1 MHSAIPSAAWRDLVS
16 RLVKSEL
23 TKRRLKYED
32 LSQRL
37 ASYGVHQ
44 SADNLRNKINRGIMG
59 ADLLLQII
67 YVLDIRSL
75 DKAVLEEILETMDA
89 LPKS

>member
-1 MHSAIPSAAWRDLVS
+1 MHSATPSTAWRELVS
-16 RLVKSEL
+16 RLIRSEM
-23 TKRRLKYED
+23 TKRKLRYED

-37 ASYGVHQ
+37 AQMGVSQ

-59 ADLLLQII
+59 ADLLLQLV

-75 DKAVLEEILETMDA
+75 DKSALSEILQTLQDDA
-89 LPKS
+89 

>member
-1 MHSAIPSAAWRDLVS
+1 MHGAIPSAAWRELVS
-16 RLVKSEL
+16 RLLKSEL
-23 TKRRLKYED
+23 SKRKMKYED

-37 ASYGVHQ
+37 ALYGVQQ

-67 YVLDIRSL
+67 FALDIRG
-75 DKAVLEEILETMDA
+75 LEKSTLAELLETLDGN
-89 LPKS
+89 SG